1 MLEAANTKN
10 LRQIGKSPVRHD
22 VADKLTGAALYV
34 SDMTLPGMLYAQ
46 VKQSPHARARIRRID
61 VSRAERLPGVR
72 AILTGHDLAY
82 RLGLYV
88 VDKDILAK
96 DEVRHFGEA
105 VAAVAA
111 DTRAIAQAAV
121 ELIEVEY
128 EVLTPILNHMD
139 ALAPGAPLVHPDL
152 ASYDFVEAAFSPQ
165 PGTNIANLTK
175 CRKGDVEK
183 GFAEAEWIVEREY
196 TNPSVQHVPM
206 ETHVAIAQWKS
217 GDRVDIWTSA
227 QSPFTVRDL
236 FCHTFKLPLSN
247 VRVVIPNVG
256 GGFGGKAGIH
266 LEPLVA
272 CLSRKAGGRPVKFQ
286 ATREQEFS
294 LLPCRSALTYRI
306 KTGVLA
312 DGRIIAQ
319 KMEMFWDAGAY
330 ADYAVN
336 VTRATGYS
344 AAGPYEIPNAWVDAY
359 TVYTNKPYGTAYRG
373 FGHVEFFWGLERH
386 MELVAQT
393 IGMDPLE
400 FRRKNLLTPGS
411 LTLTGEKITEHN
423 GDVRKCLDS
432 VAKAIGYGALTA
444 EETERQ
450 ARTGLKIGKGVAT
463 LHKAPAM
470 PPFTATSV
478 VVKMN
483 SDGTVIVNV
492 GLTDIGQ
499 GSTMAFAQIAAERL
513 RFSVSKV
520 RVTIEKDTDRDPY
533 DWQTVASKGLMLTGN
548 ALILACADLLDK
560 AYQSAAQALR
570 ADACDLDH
578 DGEKIFIVH
587 RPEMSVT
594 FAQLSIGYTYP
605 DGSAIGG
612 PLIGVGRYTAQGL
625 TNLDKGSG
633 QGLPALDWTYGAHG
647 IVVEVNET
655 TGAYHILTIASAYDV
670 GKAINLESVRG
681 QCIGGMVQGLGTALC
696 EGYIYD
702 QQGHLLNPSFT
713 DNKIP
718 TSKDLPDE
726 IECII
731 VERAQVDGPYGARG
745 VGEHPMISVGPALGN
760 AIRSATGAELT
771 HMPIRSEDVWRAM
784 TSKTPVETW
793 ITKTPVGSC
802 RSVPVEG

>member
-1 MLEAANTKN
+1 
-10 LRQIGKSPVRHD
+10 
-22 VADKLTGAALYV
+22 
-34 SDMTLPGMLYAQ
+34 MTLPGMLYAQ

-344 AAGPYEIPNAWVDAY
+344 AGGPYEIPNAWVDAY

-400 FRRKNLLTPGS
+400 FRRKNLLKPGS

-444 EETERQ
+444 EEKARQ

-483 SDGTVIVNV
+483 SDGTVIANV

-499 GSTMAFAQIAAERL
+499 GSTTAFAQIAAERL
-513 RFSVSKV
+513 RFPLSKV

-560 AYQSAAQALR
+560 AYQTAAQALR

-647 IVVEVNET
+647 IIVEVNET
-655 TGAYHILTIASAYDV
+655 TGAYHILKIASAYDV

-681 QCIGGMVQGLGTALC
+681 PMHRRHGAGPRDGALRRL
-696 EGYIYD
+696 
-702 QQGHLLNPSFT
+702 HL
-713 DNKIP
+713 
-718 TSKDLPDE
+718 
-726 IECII
+726 
-731 VERAQVDGPYGARG
+731 
-745 VGEHPMISVGPALGN
+745 
-760 AIRSATGAELT
+760 
-771 HMPIRSEDVWRAM
+771 
-784 TSKTPVETW
+784 
-793 ITKTPVGSC
+793 
-802 RSVPVEG
+802 

>member
-1 MLEAANTKN
+1 MLETANPET
-10 LRQIGKSPVRHD
+10 LRQIGHSPVRHD

-34 SDMTLPGMLYAQ
+34 SDMTLPGMLHAQ

-72 AILTGHDLAY
+72 AILTGHDLEY

-111 DTRAIAQAAV
+111 DTRAIAHAAV

-183 GFAEAEWIVEREY
+183 GFAEAEWIIEREY

-236 FCHTFKLPLSN
+236 FCHTFKLPLNN

-286 ATREQEFS
+286 ATREEEFS

-400 FRRKNLLTPGS
+400 FRRKNLLKPGS

-432 VAKAIGYGALTA
+432 VAKAIGYGAFTA
-444 EETERQ
+444 EEKARE

-483 SDGTVIVNV
+483 SDGAVIANV

-499 GSTMAFAQIAAERL
+499 GSTTAFAQIAAERL
-513 RFSVSKV
+513 RFPLSKV

-560 AYQSAAQALR
+560 AYQTAAQALR

-587 RPEMSVT
+587 RPEISVT

-647 IVVEVNET
+647 IIVEVNET
-655 TGAYHILTIASAYDV
+655 TGAYHILKIASAYDV

-702 QQGHLLNPSFT
+702 EQGHLLNPSFT

-731 VERAQVDGPYGARG
+731 VETAQLDGPYGARG
-745 VGEHPMISVGPALGN
+745 VGEHPMISVAPALGN

-784 TSKTPVETW
+784 NSKAPVETW

-802 RSVPVEG
+802 RSLPVEG

>member
-1 MLEAANTKN
+1 MLETANSET
-10 LRQIGKSPVRHD
+10 LRQIGHSPVRHD

-34 SDMTLPGMLYAQ
+34 SDMGLPGMLHAQ
-46 VKQSPHARARIRRID
+46 VKKSPHARAKIRRID

-72 AILTGHDLAY
+72 AILTGHDLDY

-111 DTRAIAQAAV
+111 DTRAIAHAAV

-128 EVLTPILNHMD
+128 DILPPILNHMD

-175 CRKGDVEK
+175 CRKGDIEK

-227 QSPFTVRDL
+227 QSPFTVRAL

-247 VRVVIPNVG
+247 VRVVIPYVG

-272 CLSRKAGGRPVKFQ
+272 CLSRKAAGRPVKFQ
-286 ATREQEFS
+286 ATREEEFS

-344 AAGPYEIPNAWVDAY
+344 AGGPYEIPNAWVDAY

-400 FRRKNLLTPGS
+400 FRRKNLLKPGS
-411 LTLTGEKITEHN
+411 ITLTGEMITKHN

-432 VAKAIGYGALTA
+432 VAQAIGYGELTPA
-444 EETERQ
+444 EK
-450 ARTGLKIGKGVAT
+450 AREAQTGLKIGKGLAT

-483 SDGTVIVNV
+483 SDGSVIANV

-499 GSTMAFAQIAAERL
+499 GSTTAFAQIAAERL
-513 RFSVSKV
+513 RFPLSKV

-560 AYQSAAQALR
+560 AYQTAAQALR
-570 ADACDLDH
+570 ADVCDLDH
-578 DGEKIFIVH
+578 DGEKIFVIH

-594 FAQLSIGYTYP
+594 FAQLSIGYIYP

-633 QGLPALDWTYGAHG
+633 EGLPALDWTYGAHG
-647 IVVEVNET
+647 IIVEVNPT
-655 TGAYHILTIASAYDV
+655 TGAYHIRKIASAYDV
-670 GKAINLESVRG
+670 GKAINPESIRG
-681 QCIGGMVQGLGTALC
+681 QCIGGMMQGLGTALC
-696 EGYIYD
+696 EGYVYD

-731 VERAQVDGPYGARG
+731 IETAQLDGPYGARG

-760 AIRSATGAELT
+760 AILNATGAELT
-771 HMPIRSEDVWRAM
+771 HMPIRAEDVWRAM
-784 TSKTPVETW
+784 TSKAPVETW

-802 RSVPVEG
+802 RSLPVYR

>member
-1 MLEAANTKN
+1 MLEAANSKN

-227 QSPFTVRDL
+227 QSPFTVREL

-286 ATREQEFS
+286 ATREEEFS

-344 AAGPYEIPNAWVDAY
+344 AGGPYEIPNAWVDAY

-400 FRRKNLLTPGS
+400 FRRKNLLKPGS
-411 LTLTGEKITEHN
+411 LTLTGEAITAHN

-444 EETERQ
+444 EEKARET
-450 ARTGLKIGKGVAT
+450 RTGLKIGKGVAT

-483 SDGTVIVNV
+483 SDGTVIANV

-499 GSTMAFAQIAAERL
+499 GSTTAFAQIAAERL
-513 RFSVSKV
+513 RFPLSKV

-560 AYQSAAQALR
+560 AYQTAAQALR

-605 DGSAIGG
+605 DGSAVGG

-647 IVVEVNET
+647 IIVEVNET
-655 TGAYHILTIASAYDV
+655 TGAYHILKIASAYDV

-718 TSKDLPDE
+718 TSKDLPDK

-731 VERAQVDGPYGARG
+731 VETAQLDGPYGARG
-745 VGEHPMISVGPALGN
+745 VGEHPMISVAPALGN
-760 AIRSATGAELT
+760 AIHAAIGAELT

-784 TSKTPVETW
+784 NSKAPVETW

-802 RSVPVEG
+802 RSLPVDQ

>member
-1 MLEAANTKN
+1 MLETANSET
-10 LRQIGKSPVRHD
+10 LRQIGRSPVRHD

-34 SDMTLPGMLYAQ
+34 SDMTLPGMLHAQ
-46 VKQSPHARARIRRID
+46 VKQSPHARAKIRRID

-111 DTRAIAQAAV
+111 DTRAIAHAAV

-175 CRKGDVEK
+175 CRKGDVEE

-236 FCHTFKLPLSN
+236 FCHTFRLPLSN

-286 ATREQEFS
+286 ATREEEFS

-344 AAGPYEIPNAWVDAY
+344 AGGPYEIPNAWVDAY

-400 FRRKNLLTPGS
+400 FRRKNLLKPGS
-411 LTLTGEKITEHN
+411 LTLTGEMITEHN

-432 VAKAIGYGALTA
+432 VAQAIGYGALTPVEKA
-444 EETERQ
+444 RE

-483 SDGTVIVNV
+483 SDGTVIANV

-499 GSTMAFAQIAAERL
+499 GSTTAFAQIAAERL
-513 RFSVSKV
+513 KFPLSKV

-560 AYQSAAQALR
+560 AYETAAQALR
-570 ADACDLDH
+570 ADVCDLDH

-587 RPEMSVT
+587 RPERSVT

-647 IVVEVNET
+647 IIVEVNPT
-655 TGAYHILTIASAYDV
+655 TGTYHILKIASAYDV

-681 QCIGGMVQGLGTALC
+681 QCIGGMMQGLGTALC

-731 VERAQVDGPYGARG
+731 VETAQLDGPYGARG

-760 AIRSATGAELT
+760 AILNATGAELT
-771 HMPIRSEDVWRAM
+771 HMPIRGEDVWRAM
-784 TSKTPVETW
+784 NSKAPVETW

-802 RSVPVEG
+802 RSLPVYR

>member
-1 MLEAANTKN
+1 MLEAANSKN

-227 QSPFTVRDL
+227 QSPFTVREL

-344 AAGPYEIPNAWVDAY
+344 AGGPYEIPNAWVDAY

-400 FRRKNLLTPGS
+400 FRRKNLLKPGS
-411 LTLTGEKITEHN
+411 LTLTGEAITAHN

-444 EETERQ
+444 EEKARET
-450 ARTGLKIGKGVAT
+450 RTGLKIGKGVAT

-483 SDGTVIVNV
+483 SDGTVIANV

-499 GSTMAFAQIAAERL
+499 GSTTAFAQIAAERL
-513 RFSVSKV
+513 RFPLSKV

-560 AYQSAAQALR
+560 AYQTAAQALR

-605 DGSAIGG
+605 DGSAVGG

-647 IVVEVNET
+647 IIVEVNET
-655 TGAYHILTIASAYDV
+655 TGAYHILKIASAYDV

-718 TSKDLPDE
+718 TSKDLPDK

-731 VERAQVDGPYGARG
+731 VETAQLDGPYGARG
-745 VGEHPMISVGPALGN
+745 VGEHPMISVAPALGN
-760 AIRSATGAELT
+760 AIHAAIGAELT

-784 TSKTPVETW
+784 NSKAPVETW

-802 RSVPVEG
+802 RSLPVDQ

>member
-1 MLEAANTKN
+1 MLETANSET
-10 LRQIGKSPVRHD
+10 LRQIGHSPVRHD
-22 VADKLTGAALYV
+22 VADKLTGAAIYV
-34 SDMTLPGMLYAQ
+34 SDMMLPGMLHAQ
-46 VKQSPHARARIRRID
+46 VKKSPHARAKIRRID

-72 AILTGHDLAY
+72 AILTGHDLDY

-111 DTRAIAQAAV
+111 DTRAIAHAAV

-227 QSPFTVRDL
+227 QSPFTVREL

-286 ATREQEFS
+286 ATREEEFS

-344 AAGPYEIPNAWVDAY
+344 AGGPYEIPNAWVDAY

-400 FRRKNLLTPGS
+400 FRRKNLLKPGS
-411 LTLTGEKITEHN
+411 ITLTGESDHRAQRRRAQVPRFGGASDRLRRAHAAE
-423 GDVRKCLDS
+423 
-432 VAKAIGYGALTA
+432 KAR
-444 EETERQ
+444 E

-483 SDGTVIVNV
+483 SDGTVIANV

-499 GSTMAFAQIAAERL
+499 GSTTAFAQIAAERL
-513 RFSVSKV
+513 RFPLSKV

-560 AYQSAAQALR
+560 AYQTAAQALR
-570 ADACDLDH
+570 ADVCDLDH

-587 RPEMSVT
+587 RPEISVT
-594 FAQLSIGYTYP
+594 FAQLSIGYSYP
-605 DGSAIGG
+605 DGSAHRRTADRRWALHRPG
-612 PLIGVGRYTAQGL
+612 PHQPRQG
-625 TNLDKGSG
+625 
-633 QGLPALDWTYGAHG
+633 
-647 IVVEVNET
+647 
-655 TGAYHILTIASAYDV
+655 
-670 GKAINLESVRG
+670 
-681 QCIGGMVQGLGTALC
+681 
-696 EGYIYD
+696 
-702 QQGHLLNPSFT
+702 
-713 DNKIP
+713 
-718 TSKDLPDE
+718 
-726 IECII
+726 
-731 VERAQVDGPYGARG
+731 ERP
-745 VGEHPMISVGPALGN
+745 GPA
-760 AIRSATGAELT
+760 R
-771 HMPIRSEDVWRAM
+771 P
-784 TSKTPVETW
+784 
-793 ITKTPVGSC
+793 
-802 RSVPVEG
+802 

>member
-1 MLEAANTKN
+1 MLETANPKT
-10 LRQIGKSPVRHD
+10 LRQISRSPVRHD

-72 AILTGHDLAY
+72 AILTGHDLAH

-236 FCHTFKLPLSN
+236 FCHTFKLPLNN
-247 VRVVIPNVG
+247 VRVVIPYVG

-344 AAGPYEIPNAWVDAY
+344 AGGPYEIPNAWVDAY

-400 FRRKNLLTPGS
+400 FRRKNLLKPGS
-411 LTLTGEKITEHN
+411 LTLTGEAITEHN

-432 VAKAIGYGALTA
+432 VASAISYGALTA
-444 EETERQ
+444 EEKARE

-483 SDGTVIVNV
+483 SDGSVIANV

-499 GSTMAFAQIAAERL
+499 GSTTAFAQIAAERL
-513 RFSVSKV
+513 RFPLNKV

-548 ALILACADLLDK
+548 ALILACTDLLDK
-560 AYQSAAQALR
+560 AYQTAAQALR

-587 RPEMSVT
+587 RPEISVT

-605 DGSAIGG
+605 DGSAVGG

-647 IVVEVNET
+647 IIVEVNET
-655 TGAYHILTIASAYDV
+655 TGAFHILKIASAYDV
-670 GKAINLESVRG
+670 GKAINPESIRG

-702 QQGHLLNPSFT
+702 LQGHLLNPSFT

-718 TSKDLPDE
+718 TSKDLPDK

-731 VERAQVDGPYGARG
+731 VETAQLDGPYGARG
-745 VGEHPMISVGPALGN
+745 VGEHPMISVAPALGN
-760 AIRSATGAELT
+760 AILNATGAELT

-784 TSKTPVETW
+784 TSKAPVETW

-802 RSVPVEG
+802 RSLPVDR

>member
-1 MLEAANTKN
+1 MLETANSET
-10 LRQIGKSPVRHD
+10 LRQIGRSPVRHD

-34 SDMTLPGMLYAQ
+34 SDMTLPGMLHAQ
-46 VKQSPHARARIRRID
+46 VKQSPHARAKIRRID

-111 DTRAIAQAAV
+111 DTRAIAHAAV

-175 CRKGDVEK
+175 CRKGDVEE

-236 FCHTFKLPLSN
+236 FCHTFRLPLSN

-286 ATREQEFS
+286 ATREEEFS

-344 AAGPYEIPNAWVDAY
+344 AGGPYEIPNAWVDAY

-400 FRRKNLLTPGS
+400 FRRKNLLKPGS
-411 LTLTGEKITEHN
+411 LTLTGEMITEHN

-432 VAKAIGYGALTA
+432 VAQAIGYGALTPVEKA
-444 EETERQ
+444 RE

-483 SDGTVIVNV
+483 SDGTVIANV

-499 GSTMAFAQIAAERL
+499 GSTTAFAQIAAERL
-513 RFSVSKV
+513 KFPLSKV

-560 AYQSAAQALR
+560 AYETAAQALR
-570 ADACDLDH
+570 ADVCDLDH

-587 RPEMSVT
+587 RPERSVT

-647 IVVEVNET
+647 IIVEVNPT
-655 TGAYHILTIASAYDV
+655 TGAYHILKIASAYDV
-670 GKAINLESVRG
+670 GKAINHELVRG

-731 VERAQVDGPYGARG
+731 VETAQLDGPYGARG

-760 AIRSATGAELT
+760 AILNATGAELT
-771 HMPIRSEDVWRAM
+771 HMPIRGEDVWRAM
-784 TSKTPVETW
+784 NSKAPVETW

-802 RSVPVEG
+802 RSLPVYR

>member
-1 MLEAANTKN
+1 MLEAANSKN
-10 LRQIGKSPVRHD
+10 LRQIGRSPVRHD

-46 VKQSPHARARIRRID
+46 VKQSPHARAKIRRID

-72 AILTGHDLAY
+72 AILTGHDLAH

-111 DTRAIAQAAV
+111 DTRAIAHAAV

-183 GFAEAEWIVEREY
+183 GFAEAAWIIEREY

-236 FCHTFKLPLSN
+236 FCHTFKLPLNN

-286 ATREQEFS
+286 ATREEEFS

-344 AAGPYEIPNAWVDAY
+344 AGGPYEIPNAWVDAY

-400 FRRKNLLTPGS
+400 FRRKNLLKPGS

-432 VAKAIGYGALTA
+432 VAKAIGYGELTPA
-444 EETERQ
+444 EKARE

-483 SDGTVIVNV
+483 SDGAVIVNV

-499 GSTMAFAQIAAERL
+499 GSTTAFAQIAAERL
-513 RFSVSKV
+513 RFPLSKV

-548 ALILACADLLDK
+548 ALILACAELLDK
-560 AYQSAAQALR
+560 AYHTAAQALR
-570 ADACDLDH
+570 ADVCDLDH

-587 RPEMSVT
+587 RPEISVT

-605 DGSAIGG
+605 DGSAVGG

-647 IVVEVNET
+647 IIVEVNPT
-655 TGAYHILTIASAYDV
+655 TGAYHILKIASAYDV

-731 VERAQVDGPYGARG
+731 VETAQLDGPYGARG

-784 TSKTPVETW
+784 TSKAPVETW

-802 RSVPVEG
+802 RTLPVQG